1 MSNGK
6 PIRYIL
12 GLDGL
17 RAIAVLAVIAY
28 HLDFDWAS
36 GGFLGVTIFFVLSGY
51 LITNLLLIEWEF
63 TNKINLKDFWIKRA
77 RRLLPGMFLMLF
89 VITAWVTVFN
99 PSFLAKLQED
109 FLASIFYVNNWW
121 YIFQDLSYFEMM
133 SGAPS
138 LLTHFWS
145 LAVEEQF
152 YIIWPLLICCGLVYQ
167 ISKKQFVA
175 LTMLVACL
183 SALLMAA
190 LYNPAID
197 PSRIYYGTDTRAF
210 SLLIGAALAFVWP
223 SHKLTQT
230 VPKAARMAMDCIG
243 GISLITLLFCMVYL
257 NQYDSFIYQGG
268 MVFVSLVTAVLIA
281 VLVHPSSR
289 LTTILQFKPLV
300 WIGMRSYGI
309 YLWHYP
315 VILLTKPAIDTGGMN
330 LWRIAFQLIL
340 TIILA
345 ALSYKYIENPIRRG
359 AIGQFL
365 KRVREKK
372 WHLKQVT
379 FTKWAAIACTISI
392 LCISATGLLTKSSV
406 LESSQEELKHEMQV
420 SSIENIEIQNPST
433 NASSTEI
440 EEEVQPSTDSVENEE
455 NQIASTTED
464 IKPVDYKITAIGD
477 SVIIDAIPFLT
488 EQFPNITVDAQVGR
502 QMSAAF
508 DVINSFKQNGNLGDY
523 VVIALGTNGVFN
535 EEQLASLIDTIGKE
549 KHITLINTRVP
560 RQWESV
566 VNKNIQSITTTY
578 PSIKIVDWYEAS
590 SNHNEYFAPDGVHL
604 TRTGAKVYAD
614 LIAEQ
619 IMMN

>member
-28 HLDFDWAS
+28 HLEFNWAP

-63 TNKINLKDFWIKRA
+63 TNRIDLKDFWIKRA
-77 RRLLPGMFLMLF
+77 RRLLPAMFSMLF
-89 VITAWVTVFN
+89 IITAWVTLFDR
-99 PSFLAKLQED
+99 SFLPKLQED

-152 YIIWPLLICCGLVYQ
+152 YIIWPVLICCGLVYK
-167 ISKKQFVA
+167 ISKKQFLV

-183 SALLMAA
+183 SALLMVA

-210 SLLIGAALAFVWP
+210 SLLIGASLAFLWP
-223 SHKLTQT
+223 SHKLSQT
-230 VPKAARMAMDCIG
+230 VPKAARIAMDCIG

-257 NQYDSFIYQGG
+257 NQYDRFIYQGG
-268 MVFVSLVTAVLIA
+268 MFFISLVTAVLIA
-281 VLVHPSSR
+281 VLVHPSSH
-289 LTTILQFKPLV
+289 LASILHLKPLV

-315 VILLTKPAIDTGGMN
+315 VILLTKPAIDTGDMN
-330 LWRIAFQLIL
+330 LWRVAFQLIL
-340 TIILA
+340 TVILA

-359 AIGQFL
+359 AIGRFL
-365 KRVREKK
+365 KHVREKK
-372 WHLKQVT
+372 WRFKQVT
-379 FTKWAAIACTISI
+379 PTKWIAIACTVSI
-392 LCISATGLLTKSSV
+392 LCISITGLLTKSNV
-406 LESSQEELKHEMQV
+406 VDSSQEELKHEMQV
-420 SSIENIEIQNPST
+420 SSIENMEIQNPS
-433 NASSTEI
+433 NDALIEEI
-440 EEEVQPSTDSVENEE
+440 EKEEQLSSEENET
-455 NQIASTTED
+455 ASTIED
-464 IKPVDYKITAIGD
+464 IKPVDYNITAIGD
-477 SVIIDAIPFLT
+477 SVIINAIPFLT
-488 EQFPNITVDAQVGR
+488 EQFPNITVDAKEGR
-502 QMSAAF
+502 QMSAAL
-508 DVINSFKQNGNLGDY
+508 DVINSFKKNGNLGDY
-523 VVIALGTNGVFN
+523 VVIALGTNGAFN
-535 EEQLASLIDTIGKE
+535 KEQLATLIDTIGTE

-560 RQWESV
+560 RQWESI
-566 VNKNIQSITTTY
+566 VNKNIQNMKAIY
-578 PSIKIVDWYEAS
+578 PSIKIVNWYEAS
-590 SNHNEYFAPDGVHL
+590 SNHDEYFAPDGVHL
-604 TRTGAKVYAD
+604 SKTGAKVYAD
-614 LIAEQ
+614 LITEQ